1 MSRFPLGS
9 SLVVCLVAAACAQS
23 TPKPAGGAGGA
34 GTAGAAGSAAG
45 AGTAGSAMTAGSGG
59 GAGAGTAGSGGVTTT
74 GGGGAGTSGSAGGAG
89 SGGAGTGGAGG
100 GAGTAGGSPDAGA
113 ADAKDG
119 SAGGCAYKLCDS
131 FENAAPG
138 ATGSPWMLNVD
149 KKGTVVETVA
159 DKGHTGT
166 HSVHVKVSDMAGV
179 FGYITE
185 TQSLAATGMSF
196 WGRVYLWSDIPT
208 PTGHEVHI
216 AVDAKTAANAS
227 EQDRILNV
235 INGHLATNRRS
246 DDMGK
251 VSNVAPPMGKWAC
264 YEWHI
269 TPTDL
274 HVYLEGAE
282 LPVAVMW
289 VEPTLSL
296 LRIGF
301 ERFTMGSAGDLWIDD
316 VALDGS
322 QIGCN

>member
-1 MSRFPLGS
+1 MSRFPLGPG
-9 SLVVCLVAAACAQS
+9 LVVCLVVAACAQS
-23 TPKPAGGAGGA
+23 TPRPAGGAGAGTGGSAGVTGTAGSGATAGGAGGA
-34 GTAGAAGSAAG
+34 GTGVAG
-45 AGTAGSAMTAGSGG
+45 
-59 GAGAGTAGSGGVTTT
+59 
-74 GGGGAGTSGSAGGAG
+74 SGSAGGVGSSGSAG
-89 SGGAGTGGAGG
+89 SGGSGGTGMGGAGG
-100 GAGTAGGSPDAGA
+100 GAGLGTDAGA
-113 ADAKDG
+113 LDAGTADAKDG

-131 FENAAPG
+131 FESAALG

-149 KKGTVVETVA
+149 KKGTIVETVA

-216 AVDAKTAANAS
+216 AVDGKTAAAAS

-274 HVYLEGAE
+274 HVYLEGTE
-282 LPVAVMW
+282 LPVAVTW

-301 ERFTMGSAGDLWIDD
+301 ERFTLGSAGEMWIDD

>member
-1 MSRFPLGS
+1 MSRFPLAG
-9 SLVVCLVAAACAQS
+9 SLVVCLVVAACAQS
-23 TPKPAGGAGGA
+23 TPKSASGAG
-34 GTAGAAGSAAG
+34 AGASGSAG
-45 AGTAGSAMTAGSGG
+45 MTGTAGSGTTAGSGG
-59 GAGAGTAGSGGVTTT
+59 GAGAGSGTAGGAGADSVGSAGSGGSV
-74 GGGGAGTSGSAGGAG
+74 GGAGTAGAAGAD
-89 SGGAGTGGAGG
+89 
-100 GAGTAGGSPDAGA
+100 AGTAGGSPDAGA
-113 ADAKDG
+113 ADAGAANAKDG
-119 SAGGCAYKLCDS
+119 SVGGCAYKLCDS

-149 KKGTVVETVA
+149 KKGTVVETVS

-196 WGRVYLWSDIPT
+196 WGRVYLWSAVPT

-216 AVDAKTAANAS
+216 AVDGKTAAGAS

-274 HVYLEGAE
+274 HVYLEGTE

-289 VEPTLSL
+289 AEPTLSL

-301 ERFTMGSAGDLWIDD
+301 ERFTMGSAGDVWIDD
-316 VALDGS
+316 VALDGG